1 MDVHGTADED
11 SFHAFVAA
19 RRGALL
25 RSAYLLTGDHHAAE
39 DLVQTA
45 LYKTALHW
53 RRVVAAG
60 DPEPYVRRVLYNEF
74 VSAWR
79 RRRHLREVSELEIV
93 APEGAAAP
101 AGSDDRVV
109 LRAALARL
117 TPKQRAVLVLRY
129 FDDLTEVQAAAVLG
143 CSPGTVKSQTRH
155 ALERLRVL
163 APDLLADP
171 DRGPLSGPV
180 TSPASEVAP

>member
-1 MDVHGTADED
+1 VGEKADEE
-11 SFHAFVAA
+11 SFHAYVSA

-45 LYKTALHW
+45 LFKTAMRW
-53 RRVVAAG
+53 RRVAAGG
-60 DPEPYVRRVLYNEF
+60 DPEPYVRRVLYNEH

-79 RRRHLREVSELEIV
+79 RRRHLTEVAVSPPDR
-93 APEGAAAP
+93 AGAG

-109 LRAALARL
+109 LQEALARL

-129 FDDLTEVQAAAVLG
+129 FEDLTEVQTAAVLG

-163 APDLLADP
+163 APDLVADP
-171 DRGPLSGPV
+171 DRGSFTHV
-180 TSPASEVAP
+180 TPAPTTEVTP